1 MIPNIKNNFENGF
14 FSKLFQNKAIRDI
27 LYFFNKDYSLRRL
40 ILMSSPSKNST
51 HCLKGRY
58 FNMTHN
64 LLLKKENF
72 III

>member
-1 MIPNIKNNFENGF
+1 MAFSPSFFNI
-14 FSKLFQNKAIRDI
+14 KAIRDI

-72 III
+72 IFI